1 MSRVSLAPETYT
13 KASLLIPYS
22 NEIFAYTFDETVE
35 KIQTFL
41 DAFLPRR
48 AASQV
53 GYFKTYIGVKYK
65 LTFSYEEE
73 KSRIHIG
80 WIVKRAE
87 KAQIMRVIL
96 AFIEGLKKTPSLSQE
111 EKRIES

>member
-22 NEIFAYTFDETVE
+22 NEIFDYSFDETVE